1 MGEQAAGGHLILR
14 GRLARELAVIGA
26 ALALLALAAFAGQR
40 LLFPRQV
47 PTPDIAQ
54 SLDDA
59 LGPLLSQQ
67 IRSTQRQVT
76 ESVVADAFGAIMG
89 RLLPAMPGRPMN
101 VEVLVID
108 SPEINAF
115 TLPGRVICVDTGLIR
130 EMKSAEQMAAVIG
143 HELGHVANRDPLTLL
158 ARQMGMSVLAAAVTG
173 GQAAALLSS
182 MVQTLVNVHYGREA
196 EDRAD
201 AFSVHLLARA
211 GIPPDSFCRALSL
224 IGEAAPKRPGL
235 LLYIDPHSPLDKRI
249 ARARE
254 QARQE
259 QFAPRELP
267 LDWKSLLEALP
278 HS

>member
-1 MGEQAAGGHLILR
+1 LILR
-14 GRLARELAVIGA
+14 SRLARELAITGA
-26 ALALLALAAFAGQR
+26 ALALLALASFAGQR
-40 LLFPRQV
+40 LLFPRHA
-47 PTPDIAQ
+47 PAPDIAQ

-59 LGPLLSQQ
+59 LGPLMRQQ
-67 IRSTQRQVT
+67 IRSTQWQVAAPGVD
-76 ESVVADAFGAIMG
+76 EAFAAIMG
-89 RLLPAMPGRPMN
+89 RLLPAMPGRPVK

-130 EMKSAEQMAAVIG
+130 ELKSAEEMAAVLG

-158 ARQMGMSVLAAAVTG
+158 ARQMGMSALAAAATG
-173 GQAAALLSS
+173 GQGAPFLSS
-182 MVQTLVNVHYGREA
+182 MAQMLVNVHYGREA

-201 AFSVHLLARA
+201 AYSVHLLARA
-211 GIPPDSFCRALSL
+211 GLPPDSFGKALAL

-235 LLYIDPHSPLDKRI
+235 LVYIDPHSPLDRRI
-249 ARARE
+249 ARAGE

-259 QFAPRELP
+259 QFAPRKLP
-267 LDWKSLLEALP
+267 VDWKSLLEALP

>member
-1 MGEQAAGGHLILR
+1 MILR
-14 GRLARELAVIGA
+14 ARLARELAVIGA
-26 ALALLALAAFAGQR
+26 VLALLALAAFAGQR
-40 LLFPRQV
+40 LLFPRQA
-47 PTPDIAQ
+47 PTPDIAR

-59 LGPLLSQQ
+59 LGPLMRQQ
-67 IRSTQRQVT
+67 IRSSRWQV
-76 ESVVADAFGAIMG
+76 EVPQVDEVFAAIMG

-130 EMKSAEQMAAVIG
+130 ELKSAEEMAAVLG

-158 ARQMGMSVLAAAVTG
+158 ARQMGMSALAAALTG
-173 GQAAALLSS
+173 GQGAAVLSS

-211 GIPPDSFCRALSL
+211 GIPPDSFGRALAL
-224 IGEAAPKRPGL
+224 IGAAAPKRPGPL
-235 LLYIDPHSPLDKRI
+235 AYIDPHSPLDKRI
-249 ARARE
+249 GRAKE

-259 QFAPRELP
+259 QFVPRKLAV
-267 LDWKSLLEALP
+267 DWKRLLEALP

>member
-1 MGEQAAGGHLILR
+1 MTRHARMG
-14 GRLARELAVIGA
+14 RELVVTGAV
-26 ALALLALAAFAGQR
+26 LALLALAAFAGQR
-40 LLFPRQV
+40 LLFPRQAS
-47 PTPDIAQ
+47 TPDIGQ

-59 LGPLLSQQ
+59 LGPLILRQ
-67 IRSTQRQVT
+67 IRSTQRQVM
-76 ESVVADAFGAIMG
+76 EPEVEKGFAAIMG
-89 RLLPAMPGRPMN
+89 RLLPALPGRPMT

-130 EMKSAEQMAAVIG
+130 EMKSAEQMAAVLG

-158 ARQMGMSVLAAAVTG
+158 ARQMGLSALAAAVTG
-173 GQAAALLSS
+173 GQGAALLSS
-182 MVQTLVNVHYGREA
+182 MAQTFVNVHYGREA

-211 GIPPDSFCRALSL
+211 GIPPDSFGTALAL

-235 LLYIDPHSPLDKRI
+235 LVYIDPHSPLDKRI
-249 ARARE
+249 GRAEE
-254 QARQE
+254 QARVE
-259 QFAPRELP
+259 RYAPLELP
-267 LDWKSLLEALP
+267 VDWKSLLEALP

>member
-1 MGEQAAGGHLILR
+1 MILR
-14 GRLARELAVIGA
+14 GRLARELVVIGA
-26 ALALLALAAFAGQR
+26 TLALLALAAFAGQR
-40 LLFPRQV
+40 LLFPRQA

-59 LGPLLSQQ
+59 LGPLILQQ
-67 IRSTQRQVT
+67 IRSMQRQVE
-76 ESVVADAFGAIMG
+76 ESEVDEVFAAIMG
-89 RLLPAMPGRPMN
+89 RLLPAMPGRPMK

-115 TLPGRVICVDTGLIR
+115 TLPGRVICVNTGLIR
-130 EMKSAEQMAAVIG
+130 ELKSAEELAAVLG

-158 ARQMGMSVLAAAVTG
+158 ARQMGMSALVAAVTG
-173 GQAAALLSS
+173 GQGASVLSS
-182 MVQTLVNVHYGREA
+182 MTQTLVNVHYGREA

-201 AFSVHLLARA
+201 AFSVHLLAQA
-211 GIPPDSFCRALSL
+211 GLPPDSFGKALAL

-235 LLYIDPHSPLDKRI
+235 LVYIDPHSPLDRRI
-249 ARARE
+249 ARAEE

-259 QFAPRELP
+259 QFAPRHLP
-267 LDWKSLLEALP
+267 VDWKSLLEALP